1 MAIKENIPSAIEQ
14 LLMSIARTN
23 YWAVQY
29 GLNHPATFKHIHSL
43 HSALSACLAS
53 EPENCLLLG
62 VARDKFYYQDKSVG
76 KGNEV
81 IKAMTEQLYALGVAT
96 ISFGPQLFAKDLAAF
111 FKFLHQGFDKKPNES
126 FDQYLQRFGV
136 TGIQINRYNFKELL
150 SHKTGEVRGIKLDA
164 ADREDFLLR
173 SLIFSYSRHDDETE
187 QMFIDNIVNYPELLT
202 AIVARANIHENVSE
216 SAEED
221 GGAAR
226 KETISPEVLGK
237 LLQRLGGA
245 LKGLPEDRKKA
256 ITTFLE
262 LGLEKERENSEQPE
276 TPLGLFIAKSLTAEF
291 SSDEFLDL
299 LGTVLSAE
307 EKTSKR
313 FRNSFQVLAAKRN
326 NEGSLLT
333 ALSGRVQESQK
344 AKDFYALKTWETVE
358 NLLLSRTDEVYID
371 GDHANFLEYISSED
385 FKNGDHGSGTLE
397 PSLLDSL
404 SQDGQHRK
412 GVIILLELLGAEKKE
427 EVFYDLVEEIRK
439 IIPNLISRKDTSLLK
454 TVLFRLLDLSDKVSG
469 NQSKILRDIIVK
481 IDYGNIIDHY
491 LQNTFP
497 PDTADT
503 VLSILAKFAPVTTPI
518 ILDRLLSETERS
530 RRRILMKMITSLG
543 AESVPILVGK
553 LTHSKWYFVRNLCTA
568 LGDIGDPRAVSGLL
582 KTIAHE
588 DWRVRRETIVALGKL
603 RSREMVSV
611 LGSVLTE
618 DRLFSSQE
626 EESIR
631 LAAASA
637 LFQIGGKKAFSYLER
652 GSHSRRASVKEF
664 CRHLI
669 GVSQGAL

>member
-1 MAIKENIPSAIEQ
+1 MATKENIPTAIEQ

-29 GLNHPATFKHIHSL
+29 GPNHPATFKHIHSL

-62 VARDKFYYQDKSVG
+62 VARDKFYYRDRSVG
-76 KGNEV
+76 KGNEL
-81 IKAMTEQLYALGVAT
+81 IRTMTEQLYVLGVAT
-96 ISFGPQLFAKDLAAF
+96 ISFGPQLSARDLAAF
-111 FKFLHQGFDKKPNES
+111 FKFLYQGIDRKPDES
-126 FDQYLQRFGV
+126 FDQYLQRVGAA
-136 TGIQINRYNFKELL
+136 GIRINKYNFKELM
-150 SHKTGEVRGIKLDA
+150 SHKTGEARGIKLDA
-164 ADREDFLLR
+164 AGREDFLLR
-173 SLIFSYSRHDDETE
+173 SLIFSHSRRDDETE
-187 QMFIDNIVNYPELLT
+187 QAIIDNIVDYPELLT
-202 AIVARANIHENVSE
+202 AIVARANMQENAGG
-216 SAEED
+216 SAGED
-221 GGAAR
+221 GGAAPR
-226 KETISPEVLGK
+226 ETISPEVLGK

-245 LKGLPEDRKKA
+245 LKGLPEDRKKSIIA
-256 ITTFLE
+256 YLE
-262 LGLEKERENSEQPE
+262 MGLEKEREDSRQPE
-276 TPLGLFIAKSLTAEF
+276 TPLGMFIAKSLTEDF

-299 LGTVLSAE
+299 LGMVLSAE

-313 FRNSFQVLAAKRN
+313 FRNTFQVLAAKRN

-333 ALSGRVQESQK
+333 ALSGRIRESQK

-358 NLLLSRTDEVYID
+358 NLLLSRADDAYID
-371 GDHANFLEYISSED
+371 NDHANFLEYISSED
-385 FKNGDHGSGTLE
+385 FKYGDHGSGTLE
-397 PSLLDSL
+397 PSLLSSL
-404 SQDGQHRK
+404 SPDEQHKK
-412 GVIILLELLGAEKKE
+412 GMVILLELLGAEKSE

-439 IIPNLISRKDTSLLK
+439 IIPNLVSRKETSFLE
-454 TVLFRLLDLSDKVSG
+454 TVLFRLSDLSDKVSG
-469 NQSKILRDIIVK
+469 NRSRTLRDIIFK

-491 LQNTFP
+491 LQNALP
-497 PDTADT
+497 PDTEDT

-530 RRRILMKMITSLG
+530 RRRVLMKTITSLG

-582 KTIAHE
+582 KTISHE

-611 LGSVLTE
+611 LGNVLTE

-626 EESIR
+626 EDSIR

-637 LFQIGGKKAFSYLER
+637 LFRIGGKKAFSYLER

-664 CRHLI
+664 CKQLT
-669 GVSQGAL
+669 GASRGPL

>member
-1 MAIKENIPSAIEQ
+1 MAIKENISSAIEQ
-14 LLMSIARTN
+14 LLMSLARTN

-29 GLNHPATFKHIHSL
+29 GPNHPATFKQIHSL

-81 IKAMTEQLYALGVAT
+81 IRTMTEQLYALGVAT
-96 ISFGPQLFAKDLAAF
+96 ISFGPQLSAKDLAAL
-111 FKFLHQGFDKKPNES
+111 FKFLHQGINRNPSES
-126 FDQYLQRFGV
+126 FDQYLQRVGA

-150 SHKTGEVRGIKLDA
+150 SHKTGEVRGIKVDA
-164 ADREDFLLR
+164 AEREDFLLR
-173 SLIFSYSRHDDETE
+173 SLVFSYSRHDDETE
-187 QMFIDNIVNYPELLT
+187 QTLIDNIVDYPELLT
-202 AIVARANIHENVSE
+202 AIVERANMHETVGRSGD
-216 SAEED
+216 ED
-221 GGAAR
+221 SGAAR
-226 KETISPEVLGK
+226 NETISPEVLGR
-237 LLQRLGGA
+237 LLQRLGGT

-256 ITTFLE
+256 IITFLE
-262 LGLEKERENSEQPE
+262 SGLEKERENSQQPE
-276 TPLGLFIAKSLTAEF
+276 TPLGLFIAKSLTDGF

-333 ALSGRVQESQK
+333 ALSGRVEESQK

-358 NLLLSRTDEVYID
+358 NLLLSRTDDAYID
-371 GDHANFLEYISSED
+371 SDHADFLEYISSED
-385 FKNGDHGSGTLE
+385 FKDGNHASGTLA
-397 PSLLDSL
+397 PSLLNSL
-404 SQDGQHRK
+404 SQDEQHKK
-412 GVIILLELLGAEKKE
+412 GVIIFLELLGAEKKE

-439 IIPNLISRKDTSLLK
+439 IIPNLISHKDISLLQ
-454 TVLFRLLDLSDKVSG
+454 TVLFRLSDLSGKVSG
-469 NQSKILRDIIVK
+469 NQRIILQDIILRT
-481 IDYGNIIDHY
+481 DYGSLIHYY
-491 LQNTFP
+491 LQDTFP
-497 PDTADT
+497 PEPADT
-503 VLSILAKFAPVTTPI
+503 VLSILAKFAPVTTPV

-530 RRRILMKMITSLG
+530 RRRMLMKMITSLG
-543 AESVPILVGK
+543 AESVPILVDK
-553 LTHSKWYFVRNLCTA
+553 LIHPKWYFVRNLCTA
-568 LGDIGDPRAVSGLL
+568 LGDMGDPRAISGLL
-582 KTIAHE
+582 KTIVHQ

-603 RSREMVSV
+603 RSKEIVSV
-611 LGSVLTE
+611 LGSLLTE

-637 LFQIGGKKAFSYLER
+637 LFQIGGEKAFSYLER
-652 GSHSRRASVKEF
+652 GGRSRRASVKEF
-664 CRHLI
+664 CRHLTD
-669 GVSQGAL
+669 VSWRAL

>member
-1 MAIKENIPSAIEQ
+1 MANKDNIPSAIEQ
-14 LLMSIARTN
+14 LLMAMARTS

-29 GLNHPATFKHIHSL
+29 GPTHPATYKHIQTL

-81 IKAMTEQLYALGVAT
+81 IKTMTEQLYVLGVAT
-96 ISFGPQLFAKDLAAF
+96 INFGPQLAVKDLAAF
-111 FKFLHQGFDKKPNES
+111 FKFLHQGFDRKPNES
-126 FDQYLQRFGV
+126 FDQYLQRIGV
-136 TGIQINRYNFKELL
+136 TGIQINKYNFKELL

-187 QMFIDNIVNYPELLT
+187 QLFIDNIVNCPELLT
-202 AIVARANIHENVSE
+202 AIIERANMHERVGG
-216 SAEED
+216 SAEKDVGE
-221 GGAAR
+221 AK
-226 KETISPEVLGK
+226 KETISPEVLSR
-237 LLQRLGGA
+237 LLQRLGGT
-245 LKGLPEDRKKA
+245 LKGLPEDRKMA
-256 ITTFLE
+256 IITFLE
-262 LGLEKERENSEQPE
+262 LGLQKEKDNSRQPE
-276 TPLGLFIAKSLTAEF
+276 TPLDLLIAKSLTDEF

-299 LGTVLSAE
+299 LGMVLSAE

-333 ALSGRVQESQK
+333 TLSGKIKESQK
-344 AKDFYALKTWETVE
+344 SKDFYALKTWEAVE
-358 NLLLSRTDEVYID
+358 NLLLSRTDDVYID
-371 GDHANFLEYISSED
+371 SGHASFLEYISSED

-397 PSLLDSL
+397 PSLLNSL
-404 SQDGQHRK
+404 AQDEQHRK
-412 GVIILLELLGAEKKE
+412 GVFILLELLGAEKKE
-427 EVFYDLVEEIRK
+427 EVFFDLVEEIRK
-439 IIPNLISRKDTSLLK
+439 IIPNLISRKDASLLK
-454 TVLFRLLDLSDKVSG
+454 TVLFRLSDLSGKVPG
-469 NQSKILRDIIVK
+469 NQSRILREIITR
-481 IDYGNIIDHY
+481 IDYGYIIDQY
-491 LQNTFP
+491 LRNTYP
-497 PDTADT
+497 PDAADT
-503 VLSILAKFAPVTTPI
+503 ILSILAKFPPETTPI
-518 ILDRLLSETERS
+518 ILDRLLSEADRS

-568 LGDIGDPRAVSGLL
+568 LGDIGDPRAISGLL
-582 KTIAHE
+582 KTISHE

-603 RSREMVSV
+603 RSREIVPV

-618 DRLFSSQE
+618 EHLFSSQE

-637 LFQIGGKKAFSYLER
+637 LFQIGGAKAFSYLER

-664 CRHLI
+664 CKHLT
-669 GVSQGAL
+669 GVPQGAL